1 MTIKWII
8 SIAYLVLTFAIPSLG
23 VPSNIYFL
31 FEHSDIF
38 FLVLIIILFH
48 STFIREFKEVNL
60 KKLFKY
66 SFFSFSVLFLINIL
80 NTSFSEGINPNEV
93 NVSLLLFFLN
103 AATYGAFLEEGI
115 FRFCMIDPQA
125 NKKQQYISILIS
137 SFLFSIVHGGGLSIF
152 FIGIILS
159 FVYIQTK
166 NIWYSIVAHG
176 FYNTIGILIY
186 LISI

>member
-1 MTIKWII
+1 M
-8 SIAYLVLTFAIPSLG
+8 F
-23 VPSNIYFL
+23 
-31 FEHSDIF
+31 
-38 FLVLIIILFH
+38 IL
-48 STFIREFKEVNL
+48 L
-60 KKLFKY
+60 
-66 SFFSFSVLFLINIL
+66 LINIL
-80 NTSFSEGINPNEV
+80 NTPFSKGISPNEI
-93 NVSLLLFFLN
+93 NGSLTLFFFN
-103 AATYGAFLEEGI
+103 AATYGAFLEEVI

-166 NIWYSIVAHG
+166 NIWYSVVTHG
-176 FYNTIGILIY
+176 IYNAIGILIY